1 VATLEDLTARIDA
14 GERLSAKDAAVLGAS
29 RDIIALGMLATT
41 IRRRLHGSEVTYVRV
56 CDLQIDGTA
65 DLKVG
70 TTKDGEPDLKDGAT
84 TVPDAKTG
92 VVPTFRSADAK
103 SGVVPTF
110 RSADSAGEVRIF
122 STPPSLDAAIA
133 LVEKARDIAGGAPL
147 SAFCLFELGKLPEGL
162 AVVLPAL
169 KMAGLDAV
177 TQAPIDRLTEPERAL
192 ELLADAG
199 LPLSRMTVN
208 GPSTGSGSPGAQST
222 GDTPEREWISV
233 CRDVADLQTRLRTI
247 RAFAPLARTI
257 DAAQPTTGY
266 EDVKRI
272 ALARL
277 IVDNVDTIQVDWAL
291 YGPKLAQV
299 ALTFGADDIDSVAA
313 VDDDSHGRRRSPVEE
328 IRRSIHAAGFEPVER
343 DGRFARRG

>member
-14 GERLSAKDAAVLGAS
+14 GERLSDQDTAALAS
-29 RDIIALGMLATT
+29 TRDIITLGMLATT
-41 IRRRLHGSEVTYVRV
+41 IRRRLHGNEVTYVRV
-56 CDLQIDGTA
+56 CDLHIDDNADLTASAKATASLDEASRSRKVGTTTTDDNA

-70 TTKDGEPDLKDGAT
+70 TTKEG
-84 TVPDAKTG
+84 DAKTG
-92 VVPTFRSADAK
+92 VVPTFRSADL
-103 SGVVPTF
+103 
-110 RSADSAGEVRIF
+110 AGEVRLF
-122 STPPSLDAAIA
+122 STPRTLDAAIG

-162 AVVLPAL
+162 PVVLPAL
-169 KMAGLDAV
+169 KKAGLDSVA
-177 TQAPIDRLTEPERAL
+177 QAPIDRLADPQRAL
-192 ELLADAG
+192 ESLADAG
-199 LPLSRMTVN
+199 LPLARLTVN
-208 GPSTGSGSPGAQST
+208 GPST

-277 IVDNVDTIQVDWAL
+277 VVDNVDTIQVDWTL

-299 ALTFGADDIDSVAA
+299 ALTFGADDIDSVDA

-343 DGRFARRG
+343 DGRFVRRG

>member
-14 GERLSAKDAAVLGAS
+14 GERLSAQDAGVLAAS
-29 RDIIALGMLATT
+29 RDIITLGMLATT
-41 IRRRLHGSEVTYVRV
+41 IRRRLHGNDVTYVRV
-56 CDLQIDGTA
+56 CDLQIDEKA

-70 TTKDGEPDLKDGAT
+70 TTKDDKAN
-84 TVPDAKTG
+84 
-92 VVPTFRSADAK
+92 
-103 SGVVPTF
+103 
-110 RSADSAGEVRIF
+110 SAGEVRIF
-122 STPPSLDAAIA
+122 STPHSLDAAVG
-133 LVEKARDIAGGAPL
+133 LVEKARDIAGGVPL

-162 AVVLPAL
+162 PVVLTAL
-169 KMAGLDAV
+169 KKAGLDAV
-177 TQAPIDRLTEPERAL
+177 TQAPIDRLIEPERAL
-192 ELLADAG
+192 ESLADAG
-199 LPLSRMTVN
+199 LTLARMTLN
-208 GPSTGSGSPGAQST
+208 
-222 GDTPEREWISV
+222 DTPEREWISV

-277 IVDNVDTIQVDWAL
+277 VVDNVDTIQVDWAL

>member
-1 VATLEDLTARIDA
+1 
-14 GERLSAKDAAVLGAS
+14 
-29 RDIIALGMLATT
+29 
-41 IRRRLHGSEVTYVRV
+41 VTYVRV
-56 CDLQIDGTA
+56 VDLQIDEKA

-70 TTKDGEPDLKDGAT
+70 TTKTDDT
-84 TVPDAKTG
+84 KTDD
-92 VVPTFRSADAK
+92 TK
-103 SGVVPTF
+103 TGVVPTF

-122 STPPSLDAAIA
+122 PTPHSLDAAIG
-133 LVEKARDIAGGAPL
+133 LVEKARDIAGGVPL
-147 SAFCLFELGKLPEGL
+147 AAFCLFELGKLPEGL
-162 AVVLPAL
+162 PVVLPAL
-169 KMAGLDAV
+169 KKAGLDAV

-192 ELLADAG
+192 ESLADAG
-199 LPLSRMTVN
+199 LTLARMTVN
-208 GPSTGSGSPGAQST
+208 E
-222 GDTPEREWISV
+222 TPEREWISV

-257 DAAQPTTGY
+257 DATQPTTGY

-277 IVDNVDTIQVDWAL
+277 VVDNVDMIQVDWAL

-343 DGRFARRG
+343 DGRFVRRG